1 MKEQHHRR
9 NKAARPAD
17 QRGTTSVRTTFS
29 RPQRIVTGAV
39 TGALLMTTMGFGT
52 DAFAVNGDSAPNAAN
67 AANGVTTLKM
77 SLRSGSLA
85 PKSSPKFLA
94 RAREMLLRSKIVKV
108 ARQQIGDRYVSG
120 QDGPNAFDCSGLTS
134 YVFKV
139 AAGKDITRSSFT
151 QYRTSKR
158 VAKKNLRPGDLVF
171 FFKRGAHHV
180 GVYVGAGKMVHS
192 PKPGQ
197 RVRGAAVNGPW
208 YGSHLSGYGRIVPAA

>member
-1 MKEQHHRR
+1 M
-9 NKAARPAD
+9 
-17 QRGTTSVRTTFS
+17 RTTFS

-39 TGALLMTTMGFGT
+39 TGALLLTTMGFGT
-52 DAFAVNGDSAPNAAN
+52 DAFAAN
-67 AANGVTTLKM
+67 ADPAPTAADATSGVNTLKM
-77 SLRSGSLA
+77 SLRSGKLA
-85 PKSSPKFLA
+85 PASSPKLLA
-94 RAREMLLRSKIVKV
+94 RAREMILRSKIVKV

-151 QYRTSKR
+151 QYRTSRHISRKS
-158 VAKKNLRPGDLVF
+158 LRPGDLVF

-197 RVRGAAVNGPW
+197 RVRVAAINGPW